1 MIGTI
6 GLIDAF
12 DDMEVKRD
20 REGKRHR
27 LGYRSISASTVY
39 VQSAL
44 HTHLI
49 FKISLPPHP
58 HLSLYYGAESVEVR
72 IKGRVCS
79 ATITRRE
86 KLGV

>member
-12 DDMEVKRD
+12 DDREVKRD

-27 LGYRSISASTVY
+27 LSYRSISASIVY
-39 VQSAL
+39 ARRVL

-49 FKISLPPHP
+49 FKIILPPHP
-58 HLSLYYGAESVEVR
+58 PLSLYYGAESVEVR
-72 IKGRVCS
+72 IKGRVSS
-79 ATITRRE
+79 AAITRGE

>member
-27 LGYRSISASTVY
+27 LGYRSIIASTVH
-39 VQSAL
+39 VQCAM

-49 FKISLPPHP
+49 FKISLRPHP
-58 HLSLYYGAESVEVR
+58 PLSLYYGAEPVEVR
-72 IKGRVCS
+72 IKGRVSS